1 LRHFFVLLLMCLT
14 PLAAHAQLELKLS
27 HFGADE
33 HPANIAAKQL
43 AARVAQRTGG
53 KVQIRIYPNN
63 QLGNPPEVL
72 EQVMLGAVDM
82 SLSGH
87 DQLGKYVPKFDAIST
102 PFAFKDY
109 AAADKLIDGD
119 FRKWVEHDLE
129 AKGMVYLSAWE
140 WGFRQLTN
148 SRRPILKPEDAR
160 GLKIRTPPAFA
171 YQSFVEAIGATVQTI
186 QFPELVMAMKTGVV
200 DGQENPVSVI
210 YNLRLNESQKYM
222 SLLNYTYSSMTHVIS
237 RQAWDKLSTE
247 QKTILREE
255 SAAAGKLMRK
265 LVREEETRQ
274 IADLRSLGMR
284 IDQPDTAPFRAV
296 MKPAYDK
303 MRLKIGTR
311 NFEEFMDLLK
321 RNSD

>member
-1 LRHFFVLLLMCLT
+1 MRQFFVLLLMCLT
-14 PLAAHAQLELKLS
+14 PLAHAQLELKLS
-27 HFGADE
+27 HFGSDE

-43 AARVAQRTGG
+43 AARVAQRSGG
-53 KVQIRIYPNN
+53 KVLVRIYPNN

-119 FRKWVEHDLE
+119 FRKWVEKDLE

-171 YQSFVEAIGATVQTI
+171 YQAFVEAIGATVQTI

-237 RQAWDKLSTE
+237 RQAWDKLSAE

-303 MRLKIGTR
+303 MRIKIGTR

-321 RNSD
+321 RNGD